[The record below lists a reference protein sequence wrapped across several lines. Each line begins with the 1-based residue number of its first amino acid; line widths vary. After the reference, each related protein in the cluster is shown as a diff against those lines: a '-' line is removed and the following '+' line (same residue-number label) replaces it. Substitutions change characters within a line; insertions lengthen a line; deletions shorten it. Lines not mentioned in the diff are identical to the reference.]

1 MDSSEEKDIDLKVI
15 SIWMVFKVTGMDE
28 QEGTELHNLDI

>member
-1 MDSSEEKDIDLKVI
+1 MDSLEGKDIDLKVI

-28 QEGTELHNLDI
+28 QESTELHNLCI